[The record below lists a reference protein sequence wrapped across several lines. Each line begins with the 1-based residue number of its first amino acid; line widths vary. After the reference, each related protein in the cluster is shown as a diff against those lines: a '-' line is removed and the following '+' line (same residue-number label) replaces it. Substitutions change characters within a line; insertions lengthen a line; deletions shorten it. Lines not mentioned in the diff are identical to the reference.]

1 MLCKDCL
8 YYEEAYVDS
17 RIGDK
22 DFGKRY
28 YGQGLCRKYGGA
40 VWGSDKLC
48 GAAHVRACETCARHK
63 ELFMKNKGYGEQYG
77 EYIPTGRIVCM
88 IRKADVGDRKRKCAL
103 YLPEKGDDAGGSAD
117 DADPKARRLIPDGL
131 LLWIIGRSR
140 WLRLR
145 LRRLRRF

>member
-1 MLCKDCL
+1 MLCKDCV

-22 DFGKRY
+22 DFGKRH

-48 GAAHVRACETCARHK
+48 GAAHVRACESCARSK
-63 ELFMKNKGYGEQYG
+63 ELFLKNETYDWCG
-77 EYIPTGRIVCM
+77 EYLPTGRIVCM
-88 IRKADVGDRKRKCAL
+88 IRKADVGYKKRKCAL
-103 YLPEKGDDAGGSAD
+103 YLPEKGDDAGGRAD
-117 DADPKARRLIPDGL
+117 DANPKARRLIPDGL

-145 LRRLRRF
+145 LRRLRKP